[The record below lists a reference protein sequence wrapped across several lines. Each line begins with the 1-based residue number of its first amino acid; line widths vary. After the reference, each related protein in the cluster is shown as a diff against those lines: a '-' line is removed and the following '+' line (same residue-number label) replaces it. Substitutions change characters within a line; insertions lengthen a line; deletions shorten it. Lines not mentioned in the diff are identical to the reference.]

1 MPDIISMKKA
11 IKYRQSIVAQAL
23 VRGLKM
29 SDIVLDL
36 EQKGVINSKNN
47 KPYTLSTVWSDIQAL
62 TKQWESQSFKAINM
76 AKSRVWAEIQEVKK
90 IGWSNNDMDIVLKA
104 IKQERELMGLDE
116 KSKTGI
122 DLADL
127 PQIIY
132 VRSDKYNILNVEKKE
147 KE

>member
-23 VRGLKM
+23 VKGFKI
-29 SDIVLDL
+29 SDIVLYL

>member
-116 KSKTGI
+116 KSKDGI

>member
-132 VRSDKYNILNVEKKE
+132 VRSDKYNILNVEGKE